1 MLLSFFSGTLLITI
15 LVTIGTI
22 LIPNE
27 NKLLTYFDWDEMIL
41 TLPVFRFV
49 FMLIFALI
57 LISVDVYILRRFR
70 VNYMFIFDL
79 DPHYKVTHVQ
89 LFRVSMMLLTIWML
103 SFMAQVIVCK
113 LNFLFEHPH
122 AYATMA
128 LFIIFGLICF
138 FPFHVFYMKSRK
150 ELVRVL
156 FHIFVSPFGVVK
168 FKHFFLADIITS
180 LGVTLKDFISIFF
193 LFSSGQWLDLAENA
207 KALDKDYKPLPGE
220 IIPEPYLKSKNL

>member
-27 NKLLTYFDWDEMIL
+27 NKLLKYFDWDEMIL

-79 DPHYKVTHVQ
+79 DPHYKVTHV
-89 LFRVSMMLLTIWML
+89 
-103 SFMAQVIVCK
+103 
-113 LNFLFEHPH
+113 
-122 AYATMA
+122 
-128 LFIIFGLICF
+128 
-138 FPFHVFYMKSRK
+138 
-150 ELVRVL
+150 
-156 FHIFVSPFGVVK
+156 
-168 FKHFFLADIITS
+168 
-180 LGVTLKDFISIFF
+180 
-193 LFSSGQWLDLAENA
+193 
-207 KALDKDYKPLPGE
+207 
-220 IIPEPYLKSKNL
+220 